1 MAERAARGRDA
12 RLGAIRAVLYEDA
25 SRQTCSGT
33 RGACSSTRH
42 SLDSTRLAVRQR
54 NRPRGSSGGKETR
67 TSEDTVTHL
76 GCSEQ
81 SEGSRRGEG
90 TLKGRG
96 QGSLAGPWG
105 EREGRTVGADR

>member
-42 SLDSTRLAVRQR
+42 SLDSTRLAY
-54 NRPRGSSGGKETR
+54 GKETGH
-67 TSEDTVTHL
+67 E
-76 GCSEQ
+76 EAQ
-81 SEGSRRGEG
+81 EE
-90 TLKGRG
+90 KG
-96 QGSLAGPWG
+96 QGPV
-105 EREGRTVGADR
+105 RTR